1 MVFIQMVQNFRK
13 PLIIA
18 SPKTLL
24 RLPVCEPAMIIMSC
38 DYHGTIY
45 NKSPDYNAPST
56 ILSSDYHVMYRL
68 TIM

>member
-1 MVFIQMVQNFRK
+1 MIFIQMVQNFRK

-24 RLPVCEPAMIIMSC
+24 RLPVSEPAMSC

-45 NKSPDYNAPST
+45 NKSPDYNAPS
-56 ILSSDYHVMYRL
+56 ISSDYHVMYHL